1 LNRLLIAGTAA
12 GSGKTLLTQALSQYT
27 QRHGQGQPFS
37 CLTLCPST
45 ALTGVRP
52 SNGVTAGALPP
63 EHLWPLLAQQSPD
76 ELCLIDS
83 PGSLGSP
90 LTPETTLADL
100 AWDWRLPT
108 VLVVP
113 IAAETI
119 DQAVAFAALARQA
132 RVALRGLVLNCRRP
146 CSEAEQSTWAN
157 PKLLSRLTG
166 VPVLGTLPYL
176 EAPEQGDR
184 LIAAAASLCLE
195 ALLPPQCWT
204 PVIS

>member
-27 QRHGQGQPFS
+27 QRYGQSQPLF
-37 CLTLCPST
+37 CLALCPSM
-45 ALTGVRP
+45 ALASERP
-52 SNGVTAGALPP
+52 SKGVTAGALPP
-63 EHLWPLLAQQSPD
+63 EQLWPLLAQQSPD
-76 ELCLIDS
+76 TLCLIDS

-132 RVALRGLVLNCRRP
+132 RVALRGLVLNCLRP
-146 CSEAEQSTWAN
+146 CSEVEQNTWAN
-157 PKLLSRLTG
+157 QKLLSRLTG

-176 EAPEQGDR
+176 DTSKQGDR
-184 LIAAAASLCLE
+184 LVAAAANLCLE
-195 ALLPPQCWT
+195 ALLPPHCWT
-204 PVIS
+204 PVVS